1 LELPV
6 DHFRRSG
13 GESKVSGNLWGT
25 MKAASRIL
33 FTIGRVALERTGG
46 TGRKYLS

>member
-1 LELPV
+1 
-6 DHFRRSG
+6 
-13 GESKVSGNLWGT
+13 LWGT

-46 TGRKYLS
+46 AGGK